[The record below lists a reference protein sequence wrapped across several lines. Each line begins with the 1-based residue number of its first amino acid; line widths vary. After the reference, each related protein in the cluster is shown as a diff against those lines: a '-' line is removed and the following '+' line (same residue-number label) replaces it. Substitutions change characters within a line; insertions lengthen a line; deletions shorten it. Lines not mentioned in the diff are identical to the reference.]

1 MIADRLTDRETVK
14 QTDRQTDRQIRSSHY
29 FAPISGGGGVN
40 IPMKPFRAAV
50 ITIERVSGDNMKIA
64 TAAAVSSSRRR
75 QSMFDNRRVRDFI
88 LKGQRRRST

>member
-14 QTDRQTDRQIRSSHY
+14 QTDRQTDRYGHRI
-29 FAPISGGGGVN
+29 ISLPYPGGGVN

-50 ITIERVSGDNMKIA
+50 ITIERVSSDNMKIA